1 MRFRLLLVGVL
12 VLFLLPSPQV
22 QAESSSSFEEDF
34 TLQWSHDFGD
44 AYITTA
50 PLFAG
55 ERLFVRTSAS
65 WGGSSVPT
73 VASFTLEGE
82 LVWSESNAHSTH
94 HDMAPL
100 LHLMA
105 GNGSCGAW
113 PEMMIVGWS
122 DGTVEARSPSDGSL
136 LWAYETE
143 QVTWGVT
150 GMMALDEDQII
161 VPTRTGLVSL
171 CASDGSMTMEA
182 TTGLGWRNGVTVGA
196 EEYFLGD
203 ESGVL
208 WSVAT
213 NGTTRSVD
221 LGDGKIRHAP
231 ILTSAGL
238 LVQLQGQQSS
248 TMYVLDLV
256 NLSTIQ
262 TLPIGPSPGI
272 PTAAGAF
279 VLAFDSEAIRS
290 LSCSLICEE
299 VDRVPFLSNGEIG
312 LAHDGQYMLPYN
324 GNEQGWGLVNIT
336 EYGRLQ
342 VQMATTGADGYATA
356 APGFTSS
363 VTHGEMLAFG
373 SDGGV
378 VYVHA
383 TTTKAVE
390 PALEQNVETFDW
402 VSQGIVFLL
411 YLALGGA
418 GVQLLRGNWAS
429 MLKFLS
435 VYMLLIG
442 LVVIDQVAIQWSQTL
457 DELDTQSEND
467 EWDPSW
473 NESWRGT
480 QIVSITI
487 GGEVHAAGGFEGY
500 TNALDLTLAACEE
513 LGVEIETESTRIG
526 TYVLSFDGETGEGW
540 EYTLDGRLATLASDY
555 STIDS
560 STRVEWSPVET
571 R

>member
-1 MRFRLLLVGVL
+1 
-12 VLFLLPSPQV
+12 
-22 QAESSSSFEEDF
+22 
-34 TLQWSHDFGD
+34 
-44 AYITTA
+44 
-50 PLFAG
+50 
-55 ERLFVRTSAS
+55 
-65 WGGSSVPT
+65 
-73 VASFTLEGE
+73 
-82 LVWSESNAHSTH
+82 
-94 HDMAPL
+94 
-100 LHLMA
+100 
-105 GNGSCGAW
+105 
-113 PEMMIVGWS
+113 MMIGWS
-122 DGTVEARSPSDGSL
+122 DGIVEARSPNDGTL
-136 LWAYETE
+136 LWSYETE

-150 GMMALDEDQII
+150 GVMAVDEDQIV

-182 TTGLGWRNGVTVGA
+182 TTGLGWRNGVVVGD

-208 WSVAT
+208 WGVST

-231 ILTSAGL
+231 ILTSAGI

-248 TMYVLDLV
+248 TMYVLDSA

-262 TLPIGPSPGI
+262 SLPIGPSPGI
-272 PTAAGAF
+272 PVTAGAF

-290 LSCSLICEE
+290 FSCSLICEE

-312 LAHDGQYMLPYN
+312 LVQDGHYMLPYN

-342 VQMATTGADGYATA
+342 VQMVTTGADGYATA

-363 VTHGEMLAFG
+363 ATNGEILAFG

-383 TTTKAVE
+383 TTTNVEE
-390 PALEQNVETFDW
+390 PAPEQNIAAFDW
-402 VSQGIVFLL
+402 VAQGTVFLL

-418 GVQLLRGNWAS
+418 GVQLLRGNGAS
-429 MLKFLS
+429 VLKFLS

-442 LVVIDQVAIQWSQTL
+442 LLVIDQVAIQWSQTIDDL
-457 DELDTQSEND
+457 GPQSNDE

-487 GGEVHAAGGFEGY
+487 GGEVRAAGGFEGY

-513 LGVEIETESTRIG
+513 LGVEIETDATRIG

-560 STRVEWSPVET
+560 TTRVEWSPVES